1 MVYIACMGM
10 GIIYAVMPFV
20 TDLTIVMVMGV
31 GTNASCISFAHIHEC
46 RRTLYWLLTPV
57 VTFRSA

>member
-31 GTNASCISFAHIHEC
+31 GTNASCISFAHTTNVDALCIGC
-46 RRTLYWLLTPV
+46 SRLL
-57 VTFRSA
+57 